1 MDFKEK
7 VQKTVNQG
15 LEASK
20 DLFGRAKEK
29 AKDLSDIGVLKYE
42 ISQLRK
48 QEEHS
53 YEFLG
58 KEVYSV
64 LIEGGHSTVSQKTP
78 AIKKFLEDLE
88 DIKRRIAAK
97 EELLRKYDKNV
108 TKT

>member
-20 DLFGRAKEK
+20 ELLGRAKDK

-48 QEEHS
+48 QEEQG
-53 YEFLG
+53 YQLLG
-58 KEVYSV
+58 KEVYSLLV
-64 LIEGGHSTVSQKTP
+64 GSGHSTVSRKTP
-78 AIKKFLEDLE
+78 AIKKFLEGVE
-88 DIKRRIAAK
+88 DITKRIAAK

-108 TKT
+108 TKS

>member
-48 QEEHS
+48 QKEHS

-58 KEVYSV
+58 REVY
-64 LIEGGHSTVSQKTP
+64 
-78 AIKKFLEDLE
+78 
-88 DIKRRIAAK
+88 
-97 EELLRKYDKNV
+97 
-108 TKT
+108 